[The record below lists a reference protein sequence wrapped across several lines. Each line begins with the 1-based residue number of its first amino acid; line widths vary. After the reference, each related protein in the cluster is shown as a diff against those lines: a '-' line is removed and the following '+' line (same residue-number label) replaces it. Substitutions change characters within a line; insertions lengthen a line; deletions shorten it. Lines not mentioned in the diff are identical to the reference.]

1 MAYTHYD
8 WQTGEV
14 IEDWKL
20 NNMEEGI
27 DEALKGK
34 ADYEALKPTIV
45 TDNNKVEK
53 LKPWLDDTYVQ
64 LGAGGYITQKEVL
77 EILVDYVKTTEM
89 YDVLKTYVSEEAL
102 ESSLIKTSEDLLAE
116 VKSELGN
123 YNTKEELETI
133 LNDYITKSFLY
144 NRLKYYVLAEDLG
157 VYLENYLEVNKLLN
171 TRITGDALLP
181 RNVYTA
187 KYINDTYPIINLKNT
202 IDYNWS
208 ENDVLVLNDDTV
220 LKTPTLNN
228 ISRDYYNNGGLITGK
243 NLMQILFNTST
254 ESQIE
259 SLRKASTYSGYWIDT
274 NFASKQ
280 YTRNKYLDLGDIV
293 SSGSLSSADTSKVAN
308 IGWYINN
315 FYSKAETQSLYL
327 PRGNVYSSKT
337 EENIVD
343 RPSDAVYSADYV
355 DTVLEKADSL
365 GYDVVDVN
373 NLESEAKSDTPKL
386 FLFCNKTATLES
398 DGGSV
403 SANKLTTGRW
413 VIKKIE
419 SFITDT
425 YRGNIVNNAYSTN
438 YINKNFPTNTKLSNS
453 INTAKTE
460 ILSEVDST
468 IDTKVSEATKDIIAK
483 SDNASYTKA
492 YATAYVNNTY
502 ARLDAYQMDATAST
516 NDQTV
521 YTTKATETLVDTKVE
536 GVIDAILTGSW

>member
-53 LKPWLDDTYVQ
+53 LKPWLDNTYVQ

-77 EILVDYVKTTEM
+77 KILTEYVKTTEM
-89 YDVLKTYVSEEAL
+89 YDVLKNYVSEEDL
-102 ESSLIKTSEDLLAE
+102 ESLLAKISEDLLAE
-116 VKSELGN
+116 VKSELGD
-123 YNTKEELETI
+123 YTTKEELGTI
-133 LNDYITKSFLY
+133 LDNYMTKSFLD
-144 NRLKYYVLAEDLG
+144 NRLKDYVRGTDLG
-157 VYLENYLEVNKLLN
+157 VYLEKYLSVDKLLY
-171 TRITGDALLP
+171 TRTTGDALLLQ
-181 RNVYTA
+181 NVYTA

-208 ENDVLVLNDDTV
+208 ENDVLVLNDNTV
-220 LKTPTLNN
+220 LQVPQLNN
-228 ISRDYYNNGGLITGK
+228 ISRNYYNNNGLITGK
-243 NLMQILFNTST
+243 NLMRILSTTST
-254 ESQIE
+254 ESQPE
-259 SLRKASTYSGYWIDT
+259 AMRQASTYSGYWIDT
-274 NFASKQ
+274 NFTSKT
-280 YTRNKYLDLGDIV
+280 YVRKNYLSLGDVV
-293 SSGSLSSADTSKVAN
+293 SSGSLNSVDNSKVGN
-308 IGWYINN
+308 IAFYIDH

-343 RPSDAVYSADYV
+343 RPSDAVYSANYI
-355 DTVLEKADSL
+355 DTTLENIKSMS
-365 GYDVVDVN
+365 YDVIDPDKMN
-373 NLESEAKSDTPKL
+373 EESTSAIPKM
-386 FLFCNKTATLES
+386 FLFYKDTITQSDES
-398 DGGSV
+398 GTGSY
-403 SANKLTTGRW
+403 KLTTASW
-413 VIKKIE
+413 VKDTLENSIE
-419 SFITDT
+419 NENVDNISNKT
-425 YRGNIVNNAYSTN
+425 YSVY
-438 YINKNFPTNTKLSNS
+438 YINTMLPTKTDLSTS
-453 INTAKTE
+453 INTAKTD

-468 IDTKVSEATKDIIAK
+468 IDTKVSESTKDIIAK

-502 ARLDAYQMDATAST
+502 ARLDAYQTDATAST
-516 NDQTV
+516 NHQTV